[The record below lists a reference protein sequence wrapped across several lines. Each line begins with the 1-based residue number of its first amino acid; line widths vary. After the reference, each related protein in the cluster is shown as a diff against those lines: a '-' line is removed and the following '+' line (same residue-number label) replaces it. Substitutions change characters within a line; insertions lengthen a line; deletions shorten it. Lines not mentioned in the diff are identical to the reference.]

1 MQTHHLERMN
11 HSQQLMRTRSVNRE
25 RYESNMYSY
34 AKMEKEK
41 MKAVYGGLPNDGYI
55 NPCKD
60 EQIWNTIVQAEDY
73 FRVNS

>member
-1 MQTHHLERMN
+1 
-11 HSQQLMRTRSVNRE
+11 MRNRGVKQE
-25 RYESNMYSY
+25 RYENNMYSY
-34 AKMEKEK
+34 AKIVKEK
-41 MKAVYGGLPNDGYI
+41 IEAVYGELSDDGYI